1 LVGELGERS
10 WFGTGII
17 TTRDE
22 HLLNELELDMRLES
36 WIDMPPRAPHP
47 SSTRLCEAFK

>member
-10 WFGTGII
+10 WFGTGRRVII

-47 SSTRLCEAFK
+47 SSTRFF